1 MVLGGQRGLNV
12 WKWGGFCN
20 KSNYQ
25 GVWCPRIREEQSMT
39 TATEQKKA
47 TRAGNYFISNYPP
60 FSFWSEGANPE
71 VEEAY
76 AQLAQAE
83 TPLGLYH
90 HIPFCR
96 KRCHFCYFRVYT
108 DKSAADIKQYL
119 DATLQELEMMAKK
132 PLIQG
137 RQPKF
142 IYFGGGTPSY
152 LSAKQLGEL
161 TDRMKKILP
170 WDEAEE
176 VAFECEPGTL
186 NEGKLKAIKDI
197 GVTRLSLGIENFD
210 DHILEINGRAHRSKE
225 VGRAY
230 ERARAEGFEQINIDL
245 IAGMIEETEENWQ
258 RNIEKT
264 IELSPESVTIYQMEI
279 PYNTTIYKEMKDAGK
294 LVAPV
299 ADWETKRRW
308 VKEAFAALESAG
320 YTIGSGYTAVKNP
333 AKTKFLYRDLLW
345 GGADLLGLGVA
356 SFSHAAGVHYQN
368 LTEIDEYTKAISEG
382 VMPTK
387 RSFRTT
393 EEQRMIREFIL
404 QMKLGKVDGD
414 YFAQKFG
421 VDVLNRW
428 SGELAQLSEEKLL
441 SVQSG
446 QILLE
451 RDGLLCVDNI
461 LHDFF
466 LPEHR
471 TDRIV

>member
-1 MVLGGQRGLNV
+1 MAEAAESR
-12 WKWGGFCN
+12 K
-20 KSNYQ
+20 
-25 GVWCPRIREEQSMT
+25 E
-39 TATEQKKA
+39 

-60 FSFWSEGANPE
+60 FSFWSEDHNQQ
-71 VEEAY
+71 VEDAY
-76 AQLAQAE
+76 VQPSKE
-83 TPLGLYH
+83 GVPLGLYH

-108 DKSAADIKQYL
+108 DKSADDIKGYL
-119 DATLQELEMMAKK
+119 DSTVKELEVMSRK
-132 PLIQG
+132 PLIEG
-137 RQPKF
+137 RKPQF

-152 LSAKQLGEL
+152 LSAKQLGDL
-161 TDRMKKILP
+161 TDRMKALLP

-186 NEGKLKAIKDI
+186 NQGKLSAIKDI

-210 DHILEINGRAHRSKE
+210 DHILEVNGRAHRSKE

-230 ERARAEGFEQINIDL
+230 ERAQAENFEQINIDL

-264 IELSPESVTIYQMEI
+264 IELAPDSVTIYQMEI
-279 PYNTTIYKEMKDAGK
+279 PYNTTIYKEMRDNGK

-299 ADWETKRRW
+299 ADWQTKRRW

-320 YTIGSGYTAVKNP
+320 YAIKSGYTAVKDP
-333 AKTKFLYRDLLW
+333 DKTKFIYRDSLW

-368 LTEIDEYTKAISEG
+368 LTEIDDYTKAIESGE
-382 VMPTK
+382 MPTK

-404 QMKLGKVDGD
+404 QMKLGKVESA
-414 YFAQKFG
+414 YFDDKFG
-421 VDVLNRW
+421 VDVISRW
-428 SGELAQLSEEKLL
+428 GRELDQLQEEELL
-441 SVQSG
+441 KVHG
-446 QILLE
+446 DQILLE

>member
-1 MVLGGQRGLNV
+1 M
-12 WKWGGFCN
+12 
-20 KSNYQ
+20 S
-25 GVWCPRIREEQSMT
+25 
-39 TATEQKKA
+39 AAADQKKD

-60 FSFWSEGANPE
+60 FSFWSEEENRQ
-71 VEEAY
+71 VEDIYRQPSKEGV
-76 AQLAQAE
+76 
-83 TPLGLYH
+83 PLGLYH

-108 DKSAADIKQYL
+108 DKSADDIKHYL
-119 DATLQELEMMAKK
+119 DSTVTELEMMARQ
-132 PLIQG
+132 PLIEG
-137 RQPKF
+137 RKPHF
-142 IYFGGGTPSY
+142 VYFGGGTPSY
-152 LSAKQLGEL
+152 LSAKQLGDL
-161 TDRMKKILP
+161 TDRMKAILP

-186 NEGKLKAIKDI
+186 NAGKLAAIKDI

-230 ERARAEGFEQINIDL
+230 ERAVAEGFDQINIDL

-264 IELSPESVTIYQMEI
+264 IELAPDSVTIYQMEI
-279 PYNTTIYKEMKDAGK
+279 PYNTTIYREMKDAGK
-294 LVAPV
+294 LIAPV
-299 ADWETKRRW
+299 ADWQTKRRW

-320 YTIGSGYTAVKNP
+320 YTVGSGYTAVKDP
-333 AKTKFLYRDLLW
+333 KKAKFIYRDSLW

-368 LTEIDEYTKAISEG
+368 FTEIDDYVAAIEAG
-382 VMPTK
+382 NMPTK

-393 EEQRMIREFIL
+393 AEQRMIREFIL
-404 QMKLGKVDGD
+404 RMKLGKVDAGAINSK
-414 YFAQKFG
+414 YG
-421 VDVLNRW
+421 VDVLSRW
-428 SGELAQLSEEKLL
+428 EKELGELTDEGLL
-441 SVQSG
+441 HVDG
-446 QILLE
+446 KDIVLE

-471 TDRIV
+471 TSQLV